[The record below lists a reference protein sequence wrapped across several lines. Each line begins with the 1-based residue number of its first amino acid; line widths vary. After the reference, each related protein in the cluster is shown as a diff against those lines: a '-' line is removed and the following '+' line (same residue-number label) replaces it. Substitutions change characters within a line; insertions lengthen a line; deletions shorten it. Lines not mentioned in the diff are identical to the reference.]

1 MKNSVIRY
9 SRDKPIEGHFVSVV
23 NIKQPITKKE
33 SD

>member
-1 MKNSVIRY
+1 MNNVSKRY